1 MGLSAQR
8 AVAGG
13 AHWAGSG
20 ELLTPWVFRTQAS
33 ANLRSTGLRRCGE
46 DYIPGLEQE
55 CGV

>member
-13 AHWAGSG
+13 AHRAGSG

-33 ANLRSTGLRRCGE
+33 ANLRSTGLRQCRE
-46 DYIPGLEQE
+46 AYIPGLEQE